1 MTEVLLKELTNSDI
15 DWMLATGTKQEIAPD
30 RILVHQGQPVD
41 CLYLLL
47 DGSLSVTIAS
57 TDANPLGKAFAA
69 LEGGKM
75 TGREIAK
82 LSGGEIVGEIPLLD
96 NYLPSTTVK
105 ALQKSEI
112 LAIPQQQLKKK
123 LQKDLSFAAHL
134 YRASAILLA
143 DRLEKIFDRVGYGT
157 AVISQ
162 PQLREVLFVFAELRD
177 NDIDWLIAAGNIE
190 KIKADTVLLH
200 GGRPIEA
207 LYLILDGQLAI
218 TVSEDGRSPL
228 NRAFS
233 SLEGSE
239 TPEKELSR
247 LSRGDIVGESPFL
260 ETRPPNFNVR
270 AIEDSIVL
278 SVPRWRLA
286 AKLLHDV
293 GFASRFYRVLTALLA
308 DKQQALVNQIGYGR
322 VSYSQGQSLEESDEY
337 DNELST
343 EALSRVALAGA
354 RFDWMLK
361 RMKVADE

>member
-1 MTEVLLKELTNSDI
+1 M
-15 DWMLATGTKQEIAPD
+15 
-30 RILVHQGQPVD
+30 
-41 CLYLLL
+41 
-47 DGSLSVTIAS
+47 SVTIAS

-112 LAIPQQQLKKK
+112 LAIPQQKLKQK

-177 NDIDWLIAAGNIE
+177 NDIDWLIAAGNVE

-207 LYLILDGQLAI
+207 LHLILDGQLAI

-260 ETRPPNFNVR
+260 EARPPNFNVR

-322 VSYSQGQSLEESDEY
+322 VS
-337 DNELST
+337 
-343 EALSRVALAGA
+343 
-354 RFDWMLK
+354 
-361 RMKVADE
+361 

>member
-1 MTEVLLKELTNSDI
+1 
-15 DWMLATGTKQEIAPD
+15 
-30 RILVHQGQPVD
+30 
-41 CLYLLL
+41 
-47 DGSLSVTIAS
+47 
-57 TDANPLGKAFAA
+57 
-69 LEGGKM
+69 
-75 TGREIAK
+75 
-82 LSGGEIVGEIPLLD
+82 
-96 NYLPSTTVK
+96 
-105 ALQKSEI
+105 
-112 LAIPQQQLKKK
+112 
-123 LQKDLSFAAHL
+123 
-134 YRASAILLA
+134 
-143 DRLEKIFDRVGYGT
+143 
-157 AVISQ
+157 
-162 PQLREVLFVFAELRD
+162 
-177 NDIDWLIAAGNIE
+177 
-190 KIKADTVLLH
+190 
-200 GGRPIEA
+200 
-207 LYLILDGQLAI
+207 
-218 TVSEDGRSPL
+218 
-228 NRAFS
+228 

-260 ETRPPNFNVR
+260 EARPPNFNVR